1 MRGDGLKALPER
13 CWWTVGRV
21 LILFRFFMPGRA
33 QKNDLSRWP
42 VLVGG
47 GLMNIALGTYYA
59 WSVFVPALER
69 EFGWTRTQTSLVP
82 TIDMV
87 MLASMFLVAGFIQ
100 DRIGPRAVA
109 TLGGVLYSCGLL
121 LASWTSSLTMLYLT
135 WGVMVGAGLGFGYL
149 TPITVGSK
157 WFPDHRGLV
166 NGLAIG
172 IFAAGSGIFGP
183 IAGKLVDQI
192 GWRATFQVLAGI
204 FFVFTM
210 VGAYLLKN
218 PPEDYKPPLTRAAKA
233 GKPRPPHVDVP
244 TSQVLRTPTFYVLWL
259 AYALGTTA
267 GTMVI
272 SQLVPFARSSGLTG
286 STAAFAITVGAIGSA
301 SGRFFSG
308 WMSDH
313 FGRLLTLRGIIVI
326 SMLATPSLYIF
337 RTSLLGFYGP
347 LFLVYYCYGTQL
359 SVYTALAGDFYGTKY
374 LATNYG
380 LLLLAWGFAGVLGP
394 VIGSRV
400 FVGTGSYQYAF
411 FGSAVLACAALAAL
425 TTVRAPRPATLPGTP
440 VPATVP

>member
-1 MRGDGLKALPER
+1 
-13 CWWTVGRV
+13 
-21 LILFRFFMPGRA
+21 MP
-33 QKNDLSRWP
+33 LSQTATTPRYAESPRQPRWP

-47 GLMNIALGTYYA
+47 GLLNVALGTYYA

-69 EFGWTRTQTSLVP
+69 EFGWTRPQTSLVA

-87 MLASMFLVAGFIQ
+87 MLASMFMVAGIVQ
-100 DRIGPRAVA
+100 DRIGPRTVA
-109 TLGGVLYSCGLL
+109 TIGGLL
-121 LASWTSSLTMLYLT
+121 FSLGLFLASFTQSLGMLYAT

-149 TPITVGSK
+149 APITVGSK
-157 WFPDHRGLV
+157 WFPDQSGLV

-183 IAGKLVDQI
+183 IAGIFVERV
-192 GWRATFQVLAGI
+192 GWRTTFQLMAGL

-218 PPEDYKPPLTRAAKA
+218 PPADFVPPAPAASTS
-233 GKPRPPHVDVP
+233 PRRPRMYLDIP
-244 TSQVLRTPTFYVLWL
+244 SSEVLKMPMFYVLWI

-272 SQLVPFARSSGLTG
+272 SQLVPFARSAGLG
-286 STAAFAITVGAIGSA
+286 AREAGFAITIGAIGSA

-308 WMSDH
+308 WLSDH
-313 FGRLLTLRGIIVI
+313 LGRLSTLRAIIVL
-326 SMLATPSLYIF
+326 SMLATPLLYVERSSGIVLF
-337 RTSLLGFYGP
+337 YALLFV
-347 LFLVYYCYGTQL
+347 VYYCYGTQL
-359 SVYTALAGDFYGTKY
+359 SVYTALAGDFYGPKY

-400 FVGTGSYQYAF
+400 FAATGTYQWAF
-411 FGSAVLACAALAAL
+411 FGSAVLAAAALVNLIVVRPPESAPASEP
-425 TTVRAPRPATLPGTP
+425 TANARVRA
-440 VPATVP
+440 

>member
-1 MRGDGLKALPER
+1 
-13 CWWTVGRV
+13 
-21 LILFRFFMPGRA
+21 
-33 QKNDLSRWP
+33 
-42 VLVGG
+42 
-47 GLMNIALGTYYA
+47 MNVALGTYYA
-59 WSVFVPALER
+59 WSVYVPALER
-69 EFGWTRTQTSLVP
+69 EFGWTRTQTSLVA

-87 MLASMFLVAGFIQ
+87 MLASTFLIAGMLQ
-100 DRIGPRAVA
+100 DRIGPRTVA
-109 TLGGVLYSCGLL
+109 TIGGLL
-121 LASWTSSLTMLYLT
+121 FSSGLFLASWTHSLTWLYLT

-149 TPITVGSK
+149 APITVGSK

-183 IAGKLVDQI
+183 IAGTLIERI
-192 GWRATFQVLAGI
+192 GWRATFQTFAGL

-210 VGAYLLKN
+210 VGAYLMKD
-218 PPEDYKPPLTRAAKA
+218 PPEGYRAPVSRSKA
-233 GKPRPPHVDVP
+233 ANRPKAHHIEVP
-244 TSQVLRTPTFYVLWL
+244 TSRVLRTPMFYALWF

-272 SQLVPFARSSGLTG
+272 SQLVPFARASGF
-286 STAAFAITVGAIGSA
+286 SASNAAFAITVGATGSA
-301 SGRFFSG
+301 SGRFLSG

-313 FGRLLTLRGIIVI
+313 FGRLLTLRSIIGV
-326 SMLATPSLYIF
+326 SMLATPSLF
-337 RTSLLGFYGP
+337 LWREHVLLFYVL
-347 LFLVYYCYGTQL
+347 LFVVYYCYGTQL

-400 FVGTGSYQYAF
+400 YVSTGTYQYAF
-411 FGSAVLACAALAAL
+411 FGSAVLACAALAIL
-425 TTVRAPRPATLPGTP
+425 SVVRPPRSAAPLP
-440 VPATVP
+440 VPAPAPGQ

>member
-1 MRGDGLKALPER
+1 MVLPGTAAAHQYSNPSR
-13 CWWTVGRV
+13 H
-21 LILFRFFMPGRA
+21 P
-33 QKNDLSRWP
+33 RWP

-47 GLMNIALGTYYA
+47 GLLNVALGTYYA

-69 EFGWTRTQTSLVP
+69 DFGWTRPQTSLVA

-87 MLASMFLVAGFIQ
+87 MLASMFMVAGLLQ
-100 DRIGPRAVA
+100 DRIGPRTVA
-109 TLGGVLYSCGLL
+109 TIGGLL
-121 LASWTSSLTMLYLT
+121 FSAGLFLASFTQSLGMLYAT

-149 TPITVGSK
+149 APITVGSK
-157 WFPDHRGLV
+157 WFPDQRGLV

-183 IAGKLVDQI
+183 IAGISVERY
-192 GWRATFQVLAGI
+192 GWRTTFQLMAGL

-218 PPEDYKPPLTRAAKA
+218 PPDGYTVPAPAAASTR
-233 GKPRPPHVDVP
+233 KPRTYVDIRS
-244 TSQVLRTPTFYVLWL
+244 SQVLRMPMFYVLWF

-272 SQLVPFARSSGLTG
+272 SQLVPFARSSGLG
-286 STAAFAITVGAIGSA
+286 AREAGFAITIGAIGSA
-301 SGRFFSG
+301 FGRFFSG
-308 WMSDH
+308 WLSDH
-313 FGRLLTLRGIIVI
+313 LGRLSTLRTIIVL
-326 SMLATPSLYIF
+326 SMIATPLLYIE
-337 RTSLLGFYGP
+337 RSSLVLFYLL

-359 SVYTALAGDFYGTKY
+359 SVYTALAGDFYGPKY

-380 LLLLAWGFAGVLGP
+380 MLLLAWGFAGVLGP

-400 FVGTGSYQYAF
+400 YAATGSYQYAF
-411 FGSAVLACAALAAL
+411 FLSAILAAAALVNLTIVRPPEAVAASEP
-425 TTVRAPRPATLPGTP
+425 TANARVRA
-440 VPATVP
+440 